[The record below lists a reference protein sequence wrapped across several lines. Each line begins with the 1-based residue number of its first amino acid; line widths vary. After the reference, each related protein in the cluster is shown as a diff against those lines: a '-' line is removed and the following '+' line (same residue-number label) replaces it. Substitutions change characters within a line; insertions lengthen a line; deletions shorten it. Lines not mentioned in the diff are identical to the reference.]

1 MNRMYVTIAAGL
13 LAAGAAAA
21 QEEHAVVMA
30 PQIRV
35 LGLQGGVMGKTVKGA
50 PYSAV
55 EVNETTQTLADGTRI
70 HNETQTQVYR
80 DSEGRMRRET
90 PNEVTIW
97 DPVTNASLLL
107 HPKEQTARKLPMGT
121 FYYTTNT
128 AGKAGTT
135 ETSTFTMRV
144 SNGDAPHAPMADA
157 EKKMVE
163 AKLKAEIEN
172 NVRTSG
178 GGGVGYAVT
187 SGVGGGVGGG
197 VGTGVGGGVIV
208 SSAPAAAMRKIAL
221 EAGKSESLGKRMIEG
236 VNSDGTRNVVTI
248 EAGAIGNDRAI
259 QSTTERWFSPELQ
272 TMVLTKHSDPR
283 TGEETFKLTNV
294 SRSEPPAYLF
304 QVPAGYQ
311 IVEQK

>member
-13 LAAGAAAA
+13 LAAGVAAA
-21 QEEHAVVMA
+21 QEEHAVVIA

-50 PYSAV
+50 PYSGV

-97 DPVTNASLLL
+97 DPVANASWVL

-121 FYYTTNT
+121 FYFSTRTDG
-128 AGKAGTT
+128 GKAGAMVKS
-135 ETSTFTMRV
+135 ETMTYTLRT
-144 SNGDAPHAPMADA
+144 DTADA
-157 EKKMVE
+157 AHVTSPAAEAERKMVE

-172 NVRTSG
+172 NVRAG
-178 GGGVGYAVT
+178 GGATVGYAV
-187 SGVGGGVGGG
+187 GGGV
-197 VGTGVGGGVIV
+197 
-208 SSAPAAAMRKIAL
+208 AAAGPVAGGTMMRKVTIDG
-221 EAGKSESLGKRMIEG
+221 GKSESLGKRMIEG
-236 VNSDGTRNVVTI
+236 VNSDGTKTVVTI
-248 EAGAIGNDRAI
+248 EANTIGNDRAI

-272 TMVLTKHSDPR
+272 TVMLTKHSDPR
-283 TGEETFKLTNV
+283 TGEESFKLMNV